1 MTTTARNHGTQPRH
15 ATTLGLLFLSA
26 LLSFAPSCDAELE
39 LSSSNLPITEGE
51 EELAFPNEATQPAT
65 APLESGPLPP
75 PDPPLAAEL
84 APRTHAESI
93 ERMVVFLKSEQ
104 NYLVA
109 RIRAMGPPVHV
120 QGTLPE
126 FTGQGM
132 HQIGSVP
139 IEVIEVLCGTLEG
152 PKQAILLY
160 MSGVSSAPPELTTGT
175 EYLAILQTGPKGYFL
190 HSSLGLLPRTE
201 TGSYL
206 SGGTLYS
213 KQTIGDMCQ

>member
-1 MTTTARNHGTQPRH
+1 M
-15 ATTLGLLFLSA
+15 LFLCA

-39 LSSSNLPITEGE
+39 LSSSDLPITGE
-51 EELAFPNEATQPAT
+51 EEEFAFPDEATQPAT
-65 APLESGPLPP
+65 APLESGPVPP

-84 APRTHAESI
+84 AAPQTHAESI

-109 RIRAMGPPVHV
+109 RIRAMGPPVHA

-126 FTGQGM
+126 VAGQGT
-132 HQIGSVP
+132 HRIGSVP
-139 IEVIEVLCGTLEG
+139 IEVIEVLCGTQEG
-152 PKQAILLY
+152 TKQATLQYL
-160 MSGVSSAPPELTTGT
+160 SGVSSAPPELPTGT

-201 TGSYL
+201 TGGYL
-206 SGGTLYS
+206 SGGNRYS